1 MILGLGIDL
10 CEISRIAGAI
20 GRPRFLE
27 RVYAPAERERI
38 LAAPEGRRAE
48 IAAGL
53 FAAKEAAAKAL
64 GTGFSGF
71 GPWDIE
77 ILPDAAGMPVCRL
90 MNGAAERA
98 QALSGGA
105 KVRLLVSITHEG
117 GMAAAT
123 VVAERA
129 E

>member
-27 RVYAPAERERI
+27 RVYTPAERERI

-71 GPWDIE
+71 GPWDVE
-77 ILPDAAGMPVCRL
+77 ILPNAAGMPECRL

-98 QALSGGA
+98 RALANGA
-105 KVRLLVSITHEG
+105 KVRLLVSITHEA

-123 VVAERA
+123 AVAERA